1 LQQLTTREPTLD
13 QLEVAITSLR
23 AVMTAEQLA
32 EVEGRVPTRA
42 AMPRP
47 AFGTA

>member
-1 LQQLTTREPTLD
+1 
-13 QLEVAITSLR
+13 
-23 AVMTAEQLA
+23 VMTAEQLA
-32 EVEGRVPTRA
+32 EVEARVPTRA